1 MNKVLKQ
8 MAIEDL
14 ERMQAMPLN
23 EKIERTK
30 LLIKE
35 FYEYFDGKVFI
46 TFSGGK
52 DSTVLL
58 DIARSIYPQ
67 IPAVYCNTGL
77 EYPEINDFVKTIDN
91 VTIVKPFKNFK
102 QTRI

>member
-46 TFSGGK
+46 T
-52 DSTVLL
+52 L
-58 DIARSIYPQ
+58 
-67 IPAVYCNTGL
+67 AVA
-77 EYPEINDFVKTIDN
+77 K
-91 VTIVKPFKNFK
+91 IV
-102 QTRI
+102 QCY